1 MRLHRFDRTKTK
13 QQIADAV
20 QSEAPS
26 PRSKP
31 LDVQMSC
38 TPRIRI
44 PSKRYF
50 RRKALLPEGD
60 RYRLLFGIA

>member
-1 MRLHRFDRTKTK
+1 MGLHRFDRTKIK
-13 QQIADAV
+13 RHIADAV
-20 QSEAPS
+20 QSDAPS

-38 TPRIRI
+38 TLRIRALA
-44 PSKRYF
+44 KRYF

-60 RYRLLFGIA
+60 RYRLLFGIT